1 MPALSPPCGASVSG
15 RTTPRPEIHA
25 GGEGTRLLRKALSSL
40 RDAIRTGEGGLATQS
55 SSQEFCTL
63 TTTGEIHNIS
73 PAPPRP
79 RALASACPDPP
90 SEVSTCFSDSPAD
103 SSPAVL
109 DVTPGVVPCLVGGI
123 ITLDHAFFTTKIAV
137 QIGATTLALYGCVE
151 RLDTGSPH
159 TFVRRDVADC
169 MLRWGRLPLRA
180 SAISPLVPG
189 VGLANLPFCKL
200 RRASA

>member
-63 TTTGEIHNIS
+63 TTTGGIHNIS

-137 QIGATTLALYGCVE
+137 QIGANTLALYGCVE
-151 RLDTGSPH
+151 RLDTGSPE
-159 TFVRRDVADC
+159 TFIRRNVPDTLGAGSIRC
-169 MLRWGRLPLRA
+169 ARA
-180 SAISPLVPG
+180 
-189 VGLANLPFCKL
+189 KL
-200 RRASA
+200 CPSFLGWFW